1 MSRPTDRPI
10 DLYQLDIFLTIASTG
25 SMSGAAAV
33 LGVSQPAVSQALAQ
47 LEQSLGLVL
56 VDRSRR
62 PLALTSAGVSISQ
75 NAGPLIAMARQLKTR
90 AVDASKSERVY
101 LRIGLIDSVANAI
114 GAQLIKWLLER
125 TSGLSVRIGMATA
138 QEEALINR
146 EVDLV
151 ISTNAFEDRPEFD
164 YRFLYR
170 ENFVAITG
178 HASAGDDTPVTLQS
192 LAASQA
198 FIRYSHA
205 STLGMRIERVLRYN
219 AIDPPRKLEVDHA
232 DTLTLLV
239 SQGLGWAVTT
249 PTCLLQTG
257 TRFVDAIELVPIE
270 QGNST
275 RSIYL
280 VTRGGEFSTL
290 ADGLVVKVREA
301 LTSMLS
307 THPRLRAYVPD
318 GAIDF
323 TDRLSAKS

>member
-1 MSRPTDRPI
+1 MSRPADRPV

-33 LGVSQPAVSQALAQ
+33 LGVSQSAVSQALAQ

-62 PLALTSAGVSISQ
+62 PLALTSAGVYMSHH
-75 NAGPLIAMARQLKTR
+75 AEPLIAMARQLKTR
-90 AVDASKSERVY
+90 AVDASRSERLY
-101 LRIGLIDSVANAI
+101 LRTGVIDSVANAI
-114 GAQLIKWLLER
+114 GPHLIKWLLER
-125 TSGLSVRIGMATA
+125 TSGLSVQIGMATA
-138 QEEALINR
+138 QEDALANR
-146 EVDLV
+146 EVDLI
-151 ISTNAFEDRPEFD
+151 ISTNAFLDRPEFEH
-164 YRFLYR
+164 RFLYR
-170 ENFVAITG
+170 ENFVAIT
-178 HASAGDDTPVTLQS
+178 ARAPARDDAPVTLQT

-205 STLGMRIERVLRYN
+205 STLGLRVERLLRYN
-219 AIDPPRKLEVDHA
+219 GVDPPRKLEVDHA

-239 SQGLGWAVTT
+239 SQGLGWAITT

-257 TRFVDAIELVPIE
+257 TRFIDVIDLVPIE

-280 VTRGGEFSTL
+280 VTRSGEFTDL
-290 ADGLVVKVREA
+290 ADALVGEIRQALSGLLA
-301 LTSMLS
+301 TQ
-307 THPRLRAYVPD
+307 PRLHAYVPQ

-323 TDRLSAKS
+323 TEPQAQ